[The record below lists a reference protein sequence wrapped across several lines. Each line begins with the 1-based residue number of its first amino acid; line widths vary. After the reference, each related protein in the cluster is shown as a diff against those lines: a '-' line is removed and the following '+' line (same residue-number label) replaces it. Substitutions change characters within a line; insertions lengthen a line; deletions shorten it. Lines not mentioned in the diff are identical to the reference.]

1 MDIQQLRIFVT
12 VSETQHM
19 TRAAEQLALTQPAVS
34 SAIAALE
41 RRYKAHLFN
50 RVGRGIE
57 LTETGERFL
66 TEALAVLD
74 RVEAATAVLEDAAD
88 TPTGRI
94 NIVCSQVIGG
104 YWLPK
109 RAAAFSAAFPSVK
122 LHIDANK
129 GEDAVKAVLAGDAD
143 LAFVSRAND
152 PALVAHIVASDQI
165 LLLRAVGT
173 DFLQPPIRR
182 KDIIAT
188 PWFLRADGSD
198 AQSAIAEFL
207 QARNIGIHELKTS
220 LVLPSNEAVREA
232 IEAGAGVG
240 VISEHAARNSV
251 AARRLEPIRAHIPL
265 RSFSAAYHKDR
276 RLTRA
281 QQAFLTFVKDQYVTD
296 DDWDAA
302 HWFPA
307 T

>member
-1 MDIQQLRIFVT
+1 
-12 VSETQHM
+12 M

-34 SAIAALE
+34 SAIASLE
-41 RRYKAHLFN
+41 RRYKTHLFN

-66 TEALAVLD
+66 VEALAVLD
-74 RVEAATAVLEDAAD
+74 RVDAAAAVLEDAAD
-88 TPTGRI
+88 YPTGRI

-109 RAAAFSAAFPSVK
+109 RAAAFSAAFPSIK
-122 LHIDANK
+122 LYIDARN
-129 GEDAVKAVLAGDAD
+129 GEESIRSVLAGDAD
-143 LAFVSRAND
+143 IAFVSRVSD
-152 PALVAHIVASDQI
+152 PALVHRVVATDQI
-165 LLLRAVGT
+165 YLLRAVGT
-173 DFLQPPIRR
+173 DFLEPPIRR

-198 AQSAIAEFL
+198 AQTAIDQFL
-207 QARNIGIHELKTS
+207 MERNIGVHDLTTS

-240 VISEHAARNSV
+240 VISEHAARSSM
-251 AARRLEPIRAHIPL
+251 AAGRLEPIRAHIPL

-281 QQAFLTFVKDQYVTD
+281 QQAFLSFVTD
-296 DDWDAA
+296 G
-302 HWFPA
+302 FEENPPV
-307 T
+307 